1 MKGPKSIISSFVLTW
16 CSTNIAKFSGKRQL
30 DFTQPFKCQHHKMVK
45 HTQAIRRQQ
54 PTNCLSMFDHFV
66 GLALKGLKLYVP
78 PKTGVFNVN
87 ILLIK
92 AFLVSFN

>member
-1 MKGPKSIISSFVLTW
+1 MKDPKSVISSFVLTW
-16 CSTNIAKFSGKRQL
+16 CSTNIAKFSGKRHL

-45 HTQAIRRQQ
+45 QTQTILKL
-54 PTNCLSMFDHFV
+54 CLSMFDHFV

-78 PKTGVFNVN
+78 TKTGVFNVN